1 MNVPQ
6 MTRICALAWL
16 TAPAVMFA
24 QDEYL
29 KEAGLPPTFHCGD
42 REDLQMTHKDR
53 LCYWW
58 TNSFNAQMIFGAA
71 FNSALDPIFNN
82 STNKY
87 WGQGADG
94 YFRRFGTRVAQSFVK
109 GSGQALVGAIAHEDP
124 RFYESRKTGFGP
136 RFWFAL
142 EHTLVVKVDC
152 GEGIEDCKKE
162 RFSVGRVGGAFSS
175 GFVGMLWTPD
185 PINKPGDA
193 LVRSGTA
200 MSGYLAS
207 SLWKEFQPDVMRLV
221 SKLFKRA
228 PQPALPNR
236 NKK

>member
-1 MNVPQ
+1 
-6 MTRICALAWL
+6 
-16 TAPAVMFA
+16 
-24 QDEYL
+24 
-29 KEAGLPPTFHCGD
+29 
-42 REDLQMTHKDR
+42 
-53 LCYWW
+53 
-58 TNSFNAQMIFGAA
+58 MIFGAA